1 MRTAENQF
9 IIPSVHKRSTNAPKN
24 IVSKAIQI
32 ADDEPFNLE
41 ALEGI
46 LNFLGIHKI
55 DKALNGRDALDL
67 F

>member
-1 MRTAENQF
+1 MENLLVPASF
-9 IIPSVHKRSTNAPKN
+9 LKGVTDEDGPK
-24 IVSKAIQI
+24 IEQSKSILI

-46 LNFLGIHKI
+46 LNFFGIHNI

-67 F
+67 V